1 MPAQT
6 FLQNLTH
13 TTSWSILLAD
23 TRTFR
28 SRQARHLTRWGRV
41 MFGSALTKTHSMS
54 RLRRN
59 VLQAHRR
66 H

>member
-1 MPAQT
+1 
-6 FLQNLTH
+6 
-13 TTSWSILLAD
+13 
-23 TRTFR
+23 
-28 SRQARHLTRWGRV
+28 

-66 H
+66 HWSQV